1 MFYLLQTPQSVAF
14 CNTVDEL
21 YSALSNRPIASAML
35 HSSDNFEPLRHLA
48 GISQHRFIECN
59 SDEKNPIT
67 QISLPST
74 VAETVCLQAP
84 VVDDSVSLN
93 LMPLVQ
99 TGEWAIS
106 ALNGFCTAAGD
117 IELCQL
123 LAGGALAYP
132 VARWLESSH
141 ETAVIAARQNYVK
154 RFYSRYWYNA
164 EQTFLPQCWL
174 ECFRD
179 RYFEEREKR
188 RAASLPEGY
197 QNFQLTRIAMGW

>member
-1 MFYLLQTPQSVAF
+1 MVYLLQTPQSVAF
-14 CNTVDEL
+14 CGTVDEL

-48 GISQHRFIECN
+48 GISQHRIIECN
-59 SDEKNPIT
+59 ADEKNPIA
-67 QISLPST
+67 QISLPTT
-74 VAETVCLQAP
+74 VSETVCLQAP

-106 ALNGFCTAAGD
+106 ALNGFCTASGD

-132 VARWLESSH
+132 VARWLEASH
-141 ETAVIAARQNYVK
+141 EAAVIAARQNYVK
-154 RFYSRYWYNA
+154 RFYYRYWYNA
-164 EQTFLPQCWL
+164 EQTFLPQCL
-174 ECFRD
+174 LDCFKD
-179 RYFEEREKR
+179 RYFAEREKR
-188 RAASLPEGY
+188 REATLVEGY
-197 QNFQLTRIAMGW
+197 ENFQMTRMAMGW

>member
-1 MFYLLQTPQSVAF
+1 MVYLLQTPQSVAF

-21 YSALSNRPIASAML
+21 YSALSNRPIASAIL
-35 HSSDNFEPLRHLA
+35 HSSDKWDDLRHLA
-48 GISQHRFIECN
+48 GISQHRIIECN
-59 SDEKNPIT
+59 ADAKNPIT
-67 QISLPST
+67 QLSLPST
-74 VAETVCLQAP
+74 VSETVCLKTP
-84 VVDDSVSLN
+84 VLDDSVALN

-106 ALNGFCTAAGD
+106 ALNGFCTAPGD
-117 IELCQL
+117 IELCRL

-132 VARWLESSH
+132 VARWFESSH

-174 ECFRD
+174 DCFQD
-179 RYFEEREKR
+179 RYFAEREKR

>member
-1 MFYLLQTPQSVAF
+1 MVYLLQTPQSVAF

-48 GISQHRFIECN
+48 GISQHRIIECN
-59 SDEKNPIT
+59 ADDKNPIT
-67 QISLPST
+67 QISLPSI
-74 VAETVCLQAP
+74 VAETVCLKTP
-84 VVDDSVSLN
+84 VLDDSVALN

-106 ALNGFCTAAGD
+106 ALNGFCTAPSN

-141 ETAVIAARQNYVK
+141 ETVVIAARQNTSLIVSK
-154 RFYSRYWYNA
+154 SV
-164 EQTFLPQCWL
+164 TFN
-174 ECFRD
+174 
-179 RYFEEREKR
+179 EREKR

-197 QNFQLTRIAMGW
+197 ENFQMTRIAMGW

>member
-1 MFYLLQTPQSVAF
+1 MVYLLQTPQSVAF
-14 CNTVDEL
+14 CGTVDEL
-21 YSALSNRPIASAML
+21 YSVLSNRPIASAML

-59 SDEKNPIT
+59 VDNKNPIE
-67 QISLPST
+67 QISLPLT
-74 VAETVCLQAP
+74 VSETVCLQAP

-106 ALNGFCTAAGD
+106 AFNGFCTAAGD

-174 ECFRD
+174 DCFQD
-179 RYFEEREKR
+179 RYFAEREKR
-188 RAASLPEGY
+188 REATLAEGY
-197 QNFQLTRIAMGW
+197 ENFQLTRIAMGW

>member
-14 CNTVDEL
+14 CDTVKKL

-35 HSSDNFEPLRHLA
+35 HSSDEWDDLRHLA
-48 GISQHRFIECN
+48 GISQHRLIECN
-59 SDEKNPIT
+59 SDEKNPIA
-67 QISLPST
+67 QISLPTT
-74 VAETVCLQAP
+74 VAETVCLQASSS
-84 VVDDSVSLN
+84 DDSVELN

-106 ALNGFCTAAGD
+106 ALNGFCTAPGD

-141 ETAVIAARQNYVK
+141 ETVVIAARQNYVK
-154 RFYSRYWYNA
+154 RFYSRFWYNA

-174 ECFRD
+174 EFFQD
-179 RYFEEREKR
+179 RYFEQREKR
-188 RAASLPEGY
+188 RAASIPEAY
-197 QNFQLTRIAMGW
+197 TDFQLTRIAMGW

>member
-1 MFYLLQTPQSVAF
+1 MVYLLQTPQSVAF

-59 SDEKNPIT
+59 SDEKNPIA

-74 VAETVCLQAP
+74 VAETVCLQTP

-93 LMPLVQ
+93 LMTLVQ
-99 TGEWAIS
+99 TCEWAIS

-117 IELCQL
+117 IELCRL

-132 VARWLESSH
+132 MAQWLESSH
-141 ETAVIAARQNYVK
+141 ETVVIAARQNYVK
-154 RFYSRYWYNA
+154 RFYSRFWYSA

-174 ECFRD
+174 DCFQD
-179 RYFEEREKR
+179 RYFAEREKR
-188 RAASLPEGY
+188 REATLAEGY
-197 QNFQLTRIAMGW
+197 ENFQMTRMAMGW

>member
-1 MFYLLQTPQSVAF
+1 MVYLLQTPQSVAF

-48 GISQHRFIECN
+48 GISQHRIIECN
-59 SDEKNPIT
+59 ANEKNPIA
-67 QISLPST
+67 QISLPAT
-74 VAETVCLQAP
+74 VSEIVCLQAP

-132 VARWLESSH
+132 VARWFESSH
-141 ETAVIAARQNYVK
+141 ETAVIAARQNCVK
-154 RFYSRYWYNA
+154 RFCSRFWYNA

-174 ECFRD
+174 DCFQD

-188 RAASLPEGY
+188 REAALPEGY
-197 QNFQLTRIAMGW
+197 ENFQLTRIAMGW

>member
-14 CNTVDEL
+14 CGTVDEL

-35 HSSDNFEPLRHLA
+35 QSADDFAPLRHLA
-48 GISQHRFIECN
+48 SISQHRLIECN
-59 SDEKNPIT
+59 SDEKNPIA
-67 QISLPST
+67 QIALPST
-74 VAETVCLQAP
+74 VSETVCLQATSS
-84 VVDDSVSLN
+84 DDSVELN

-106 ALNGFCTAAGD
+106 ALNGFCTALGD
-117 IELCQL
+117 IELCRL

-132 VARWLESSH
+132 VAQWIESSH
-141 ETAVIAARQNYVK
+141 ETVVIAARQNYVK

-174 ECFRD
+174 EGFQD
-179 RYFEEREKR
+179 RYFDEREKR

-197 QNFQLTRIAMGW
+197 ENFQLTRIAMGW

>member
-1 MFYLLQTPQSVAF
+1 MIYLLQTPQSVAF
-14 CNTVDEL
+14 CGTVDEL
-21 YSALSNRPIASAML
+21 YSALSNRPITSAML
-35 HSSDNFEPLRHLA
+35 YSSDKWDDLRHLA

-59 SDEKNPIT
+59 SDEKNPIA
-67 QISLPST
+67 QISLPTT

-106 ALNGFCTAAGD
+106 ALNGFCTAPGD

-132 VARWLESSH
+132 MAQWLEASH

-174 ECFRD
+174 DCFQD
-179 RYFEEREKR
+179 RYFEQREKR
-188 RAASLPEGY
+188 REATLPEGY
-197 QNFQLTRIAMGW
+197 ENFQLTRIAMGW

>member
-1 MFYLLQTPQSVAF
+1 MFYLLQTWQSVAF
-14 CNTVDEL
+14 CSNVDEL
-21 YSALSNRPIASAML
+21 YSALSNRPTPAAML
-35 HSSDNFEPLRHLA
+35 YSSDKWDDLRHLA
-48 GISQHRFIECN
+48 GISQHRLIECN

-106 ALNGFCTAAGD
+106 ALNGFCTAPGD

-123 LAGGALAYP
+123 LAGGAFAYP
-132 VARWLESSH
+132 MAQWLEASH
-141 ETAVIAARQNYVK
+141 EAAVIAARQNYVK
-154 RFYSRYWYNA
+154 RFYYRYRYNA
-164 EQTFLPQCWL
+164 EQTFLPQCRL
-174 ECFRD
+174 DCFQD

-188 RAASLPEGY
+188 REATLPEGY
-197 QNFQLTRIAMGW
+197 ENFQMTRMAMGW

>member
-1 MFYLLQTPQSVAF
+1 MEWFTCYKLRRVLL
-14 CNTVDEL
+14 
-21 YSALSNRPIASAML
+21 SAAQLT
-35 HSSDNFEPLRHLA
+35 NFIQRCLIVPLLRQCFTARTILNPCVIWREFLA
-48 GISQHRFIECN
+48 
-59 SDEKNPIT
+59 DEKNPIA
-67 QISLPST
+67 QISLPTT
-74 VAETVCLQAP
+74 VSETVCLQAP

-106 ALNGFCTAAGD
+106 AFNGFCTAAGD

-174 ECFRD
+174 DCFQD
-179 RYFEEREKR
+179 RYFAEREKR
-188 RAASLPEGY
+188 REATLAEGY
-197 QNFQLTRIAMGW
+197 ENFQLTRIAMGW